1 MAVIINMFVMD
12 VGNLHS
18 GDSMSFEQLK
28 GMMEMVKK
36 MVQAMTPEQRKEF
49 LAWWTIFTKQIMD
62 ACKSWVQYNYQFGQ
76 KKKQVTYQE

>member
-1 MAVIINMFVMD
+1 MVMITNTFVTVV
-12 VGNLHS
+12 VGLHF

-36 MVQAMTPEQRKEF
+36 MVQAMSPEQRKEF

-62 ACKSWVQYNYQFGQ
+62 ACKS
-76 KKKQVTYQE
+76 